1 MYAGDVWQAHLSVSA
16 ERSIKVPSAENQEL
30 LEVHSL
36 NVEQTR
42 KYFNLIY
49 LNLLLDSTVTI
60 YLHLLLDTTI
70 TIYLH
75 LLLDTTIIISLHL
88 LLDITIII
96 YLHLLSD
103 TTIIISDLPG
113 HSASLVPILF
123 RHQMR
128 CDTNNKSCSLVLD
141 TLCFALV

>member
-70 TIYLH
+70 
-75 LLLDTTIIISLHL
+75 IISLHL
-88 LLDITIII
+88 LLDITVII

-113 HSASLVPILF
+113 HSVSFVPILF